1 MINTALR
8 STGRRHLQNKSLTGI
23 KIMVDPGHGGT
34 DPGAIGPTGVREA
47 DANLAMS
54 LKLRDRL
61 EDMGAEVR
69 MTRDTDRN
77 VSRPGAPQKEELQAR
92 VALANSWPADL
103 FVAVHS
109 NSSTVPTLKG
119 TQTFHARQASRTSRE
134 MAKSI
139 HENMVATTGRKDLKV
154 RQADFY
160 VVKHTHMP
168 AVLVETAFVS
178 NPEEEKLLADPEFH
192 GLVADAIAKGVSE
205 SANTLRNH
213 HQRCA

>member
-1 MINTALR
+1 MINTAMRLTQR
-8 STGRRHLQNKSLTGI
+8 PPIRNKALTGL
-23 KIMVDPGHGGT
+23 KIMVDPGHGGS
-34 DPGAIGPTGVREA
+34 DPGAIGPTGVEEA

-54 LKLRDRL
+54 LRLRDRL

-77 VSRPGAPQKEELQAR
+77 VSRPGAKQKEELQAR
-92 VALANSWPADL
+92 VALANKWPADL

-119 TQTFHARQASRTSRE
+119 TQTFHARQSSQTSRN
-134 MAKSI
+134 MAKAI
-139 HENMVATTGRKDLKV
+139 HKNMVATTGRRDLKV
-154 RQADFY
+154 RKADFY

-192 GLVADAIAKGVSE
+192 GLVADAIAAGVAE
-205 SANTLRNH
+205 SAPSLREH
-213 HQRCA
+213 SKRCA